1 MSIMDFTLIPGGA
14 FMMCES
20 ISEFDENVPVQTAEP
35 TPEEIKR
42 VEAVGM
48 RTDWII
54 STTNDLGE
62 IYRSKVMPLMSMELN
77 PVDVTDTVAL
87 AERIGVLTGEII
99 ECLQKVFMRV
109 RSAYEY
115 LCLNSK
121 VKEDYLFA
129 PVKDHL
135 GIIIKN
141 MNTIRKSGYDHM
153 ATLYRHHPVYGAYD
167 TNRVVKALL
176 SAPDLLKE
184 CVIDQKVVMQFVGID
199 SPLITNFDDIQD
211 LLEVTFND
219 PARRS
224 RQERVETRTY
234 TIDDIVKY
242 HIAGEDCN
250 IARDGDSVNCMFMKH
265 MSHVLRKVKQ
275 KCYNLQVE
283 MSEVG
288 ASGNA
293 EHTNRCMYSCGVS
306 VVNTFI
312 LGTLLILGMAYEL
325 NNLTNTHNDIESWMN
340 EVLKVAKNH

>member
-1 MSIMDFTLIPGGA
+1 MPIMDFTLIPGGA

-20 ISEFDENVPVQTAEP
+20 ISEFDENIPAQTAEP

-87 AERIGVLTGEII
+87 ADKISGLTSEII
-99 ECLQKVFMRV
+99 ECLQKVFLKV
-109 RSAYEY
+109 RSAYDY
-115 LCLNSK
+115 LCSDK
-121 VKEDYLFA
+121 VKEEYLFGA
-129 PVKDHL
+129 VKDHL
-135 GIIIKN
+135 GIIIKS
-141 MNTIRKSGYDHM
+141 MNAIRKGGYDHIS
-153 ATLYRHHPVYGAYD
+153 TLYRYHPVFGAYD
-167 TNRVVKALL
+167 TNQVINALL
-176 SAPDLLKE
+176 SAPDLLKD
-184 CVIDQKVVMQFVGID
+184 CVIDQNVIMQFVSMD
-199 SPLITNFDDIQD
+199 SPIITNFSDIQD
-211 LLEVTFND
+211 LLNVTFND
-219 PARRS
+219 PDRRS

-234 TIDDIVKY
+234 TIDDIIKY
-242 HIAGEDCN
+242 HIVHDRGITC
-250 IARDGDSVNCMFMKH
+250 DSNTTNCVFMKH

>member
-1 MSIMDFTLIPGGA
+1 MPIMDFTLIPGGA

-20 ISEFDENVPVQTAEP
+20 ISEFDENVPAQTAEP

-42 VEAVGM
+42 VSDMGM
-48 RTDWII
+48 RTDWVI
-54 STTNDLGE
+54 STINNLGE
-62 IYRSKVMPLMSMELN
+62 IYRTKVVPMMTMELN
-77 PVDVTDTVAL
+77 PVDITDTVAL
-87 AERIGVLTGEII
+87 ADKISGLTSEII
-99 ECLQKVFMRV
+99 ECLQKVFLKV
-109 RSAYEY
+109 RSAYDY
-115 LCLNSK
+115 LYSDK
-121 VKEDYLFA
+121 VKEDYLFGA
-129 PVKDHL
+129 VKDHL

-141 MNTIRKSGYDHM
+141 MNTIRKGGYDHVS
-153 ATLYRHHPVYGAYD
+153 TLYRYHPVFGAYD
-167 TNRVVKALL
+167 TNRVINALL
-176 SAPDLLKE
+176 SAPDLLKD
-184 CVIDQKVVMQFVGID
+184 CVIDQNIIMQFVSMD
-199 SPLITNFDDIQD
+199 SPFITNFSDVQD
-211 LLEVTFND
+211 LLNVTFND
-219 PARRS
+219 PDRRS

-242 HIAGEDCN
+242 HIASEGYN
-250 IARDGDSVNCMFMKH
+250 IACDSNTTNCAFMKH

>member
-1 MSIMDFTLIPGGA
+1 MPIMDFTLIPGGA

-20 ISEFDENVPVQTAEP
+20 ISEFDENVPAQTAEP

-109 RSAYEY
+109 RSAYDY
-115 LCLNSK
+115 LYANSK
-121 VKEDYLFA
+121 VKEDYVFGA
-129 PVKDHL
+129 VKDHL

-141 MNTIRKSGYDHM
+141 METIRRNGYDHM
-153 ATLYRHHPVYGAYD
+153 STLYRYHPVYGAYD
-167 TNRVVKALL
+167 TDRVIKALL
-176 SAPDLLKE
+176 SAPDLLKDS
-184 CVIDQKVVMQFVGID
+184 VIDQKTIMQFVGMD
-199 SPLITNFDDIQD
+199 SPLITNFSDVQD
-211 LLEVTFND
+211 LLNVTFND
-219 PARRS
+219 PNRRA

-234 TIDDIVKY
+234 VIDDIIKY
-242 HIAGEDCN
+242 HIAPDNGITCDN
-250 IARDGDSVNCMFMKH
+250 NSTNCMFMKH

-293 EHTNRCMYSCGVS
+293 EHTNRCMYTCGVS

-325 NNLTNTHNDIESWMN
+325 NNLTNTHNDIEAWMN
-340 EVLKVAKNH
+340 EVMKVAKNH